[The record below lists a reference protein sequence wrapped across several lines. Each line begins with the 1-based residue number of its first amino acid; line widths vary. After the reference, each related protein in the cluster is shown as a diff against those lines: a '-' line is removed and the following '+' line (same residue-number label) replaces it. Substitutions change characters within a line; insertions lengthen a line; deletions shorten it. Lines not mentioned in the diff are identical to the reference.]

1 MWKTD
6 AWQPVWHEIEISR
19 ALILIK
25 ILHFNIKQ
33 NNILLKKERHLSAV
47 EYEAL
52 MQIPRISALVA
63 SECGAITNE

>member
-19 ALILIK
+19 VLILIK

-33 NNILLKKERHLSAV
+33 NNILLQTKKRKRKKDIS
-47 EYEAL
+47 
-52 MQIPRISALVA
+52 MQ
-63 SECGAITNE
+63 